1 MFLVTPFGLKDSP
14 YTFMMLM
21 NQVLGPSKWSYS
33 LSYVDDLI
41 IYSKNDFDL
50 HLRHLQDV
58 FDRLTKANLCLK
70 VSKCTFASGSVAFL
84 GHVVGRHG
92 ISPDPKKVEAVK
104 NLARPNTKKQVRQFL
119 GMVGFYR
126 SLIKNFSIT
135 AAPLHQ
141 LTRKVMPE
149 RLKWDDECQ
158 KAFDAL
164 KETIT
169 SHPVLRL
176 PDFSLPFILECD
188 ASKTGVGAALMQKT
202 EEGEVVAI
210 AYASRL
216 NNSAQRNYSVFDLE
230 LLAIVFGVTK
240 YRSYI
245 YGHTVCIRTDHAA
258 LTNLMSITRPSGR
271 LARYQMLLSEY
282 SFTTEFKPGR
292 DNYVADCLSRMRND
306 GPDRAGEIAIPKEQ
320 TSNLEKTKDD
330 DNLGNEDSNIDADFI
345 WKHTGIPA
353 QEADRFCSNCINY
366 LRQGTLPEDVKE
378 ASNIIAHARHMGMS
392 GGNQDILV
400 HFYDTV
406 GEFRRRIRR
415 VQVVIPE
422 NQQIRKDLLAWAH
435 GFGCGGHVGA
445 SKTFALL
452 RAHYWWRNA
461 FQDVTN
467 YIRSCDV
474 CQRQKNPLGRLRA
487 RPGACQRPVPLG
499 PWSVVHLDGCVVM
512 KTHVMLFVC
521 AYSRYPEAHIFARPP
536 TGKDV
541 AEALVRKVISRWG
554 CPSTIYCDG
563 ASIQR
568 FGDFPAMCSCL
579 NIDLRH
585 TTGYNPRSNGIIESK
600 VAAIKALVRSL
611 AFEHPHQWK
620 QMLPLALLIYRCSF
634 NRNTGE
640 TPFYLNSGRH
650 CILP

>member
-1 MFLVTPFGLKDSP
+1 V
-14 YTFMMLM
+14 
-21 NQVLGPSKWSYS
+21 
-33 LSYVDDLI
+33 
-41 IYSKNDFDL
+41 
-50 HLRHLQDV
+50 
-58 FDRLTKANLCLK
+58 
-70 VSKCTFASGSVAFL
+70 ASGLVAFL

-202 EEGEVVAI
+202 EDGEVVAI

-245 YGHTVCIRTDHAA
+245 YGRTVCIRTDHAA
-258 LTNLMSITRPSGR
+258 LTNLMSISRPSGR

-306 GPDRAGEIAIPKEQ
+306 GPDGAGEIAIPKEQ
-320 TSNLEKTKDD
+320 TS
-330 DNLGNEDSNIDADFI
+330 
-345 WKHTGIPA
+345 
-353 QEADRFCSNCINY
+353 
-366 LRQGTLPEDVKE
+366 
-378 ASNIIAHARHMGMS
+378 RH
-392 GGNQDILV
+392 
-400 HFYDTV
+400 
-406 GEFRRRIRR
+406 
-415 VQVVIPE
+415 
-422 NQQIRKDLLAWAH
+422 
-435 GFGCGGHVGA
+435 
-445 SKTFALL
+445 
-452 RAHYWWRNA
+452 
-461 FQDVTN
+461 
-467 YIRSCDV
+467 
-474 CQRQKNPLGRLRA
+474 
-487 RPGACQRPVPLG
+487 
-499 PWSVVHLDGCVVM
+499 
-512 KTHVMLFVC
+512 
-521 AYSRYPEAHIFARPP
+521 SRYPEAHIFSRPP

-568 FGDFPAMCSCL
+568 FGDFPAMCSHL
-579 NIDLRH
+579 NINLRH

-620 QMLPLALLIYRCSF
+620 QMLPFALLIYRCSF

-640 TPFYLNSGRH
+640 TPYYLNSGR
-650 CILP
+650 

>member
-1 MFLVTPFGLKDSP
+1 
-14 YTFMMLM
+14 
-21 NQVLGPSKWSYS
+21 
-33 LSYVDDLI
+33 
-41 IYSKNDFDL
+41 
-50 HLRHLQDV
+50 
-58 FDRLTKANLCLK
+58 
-70 VSKCTFASGSVAFL
+70 FL

-141 LTRKVMPE
+141 QPK

-164 KETIT
+164 KESIT

-188 ASKTGVGAALMQKT
+188 ASNTGVGAALMQKI
-202 EEGEVVAI
+202 EDGEVVAI

-245 YGHTVCIRTDHAA
+245 YGRTVCIRTDHAA

-292 DNYVADCLSRMRND
+292 DNYVADCLSR
-306 GPDRAGEIAIPKEQ
+306 
-320 TSNLEKTKDD
+320 
-330 DNLGNEDSNIDADFI
+330 
-345 WKHTGIPA
+345 HTGIPVATKEGGELSVIELPKDDARVTVPGIIEA
-353 QEADRFCSNCINY
+353 QEADRFCSSCINY

-392 GGNQDILV
+392 GGDQDVL
-400 HFYDTV
+400 D
-406 GEFRRRIRR
+406 
-415 VQVVIPE
+415 
-422 NQQIRKDLLAWAH
+422 QQIRKDLLAWAH

-487 RPGACQRPVPLG
+487 RPGACQRPVPSG
-499 PWSVVHLDGCVVM
+499 PWSVVHLDGCVIM

-521 AYSRYPEAHIFARPP
+521 AYSRYPEAHIFSRPP

-568 FGDFPAMCSCL
+568 FGDFPAMCSRL

-585 TTGYNPRSNGIIESK
+585 TTAYNPRLNGIIESK

-611 AFEHPHQWK
+611 AFEHPRQWK
-620 QMLPLALLIYRCSF
+620 QMLPLVLLIYRCSF

-640 TPFYLNSGRH
+640 TPFYLNSGR
-650 CILP
+650 